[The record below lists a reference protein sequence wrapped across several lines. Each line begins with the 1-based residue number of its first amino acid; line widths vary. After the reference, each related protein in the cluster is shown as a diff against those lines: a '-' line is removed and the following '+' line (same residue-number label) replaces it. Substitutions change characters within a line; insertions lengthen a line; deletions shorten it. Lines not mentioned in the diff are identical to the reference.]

1 MEYIVVILISIISL
15 IVLKFAFGI
24 KIKDINKIKKIG
36 NDKELND
43 IANNL
48 PSNQKICE
56 KILQMLGNNSV
67 KINVVEDKNKSL
79 TYYSV
84 ISNSIIITN
93 IKDTFT
99 RIQTIAHEC
108 IHSTQ
113 NKRTLLF
120 NFIFS
125 NIYLIYFVAVCAL
138 TIFNV
143 IEPSMM
149 QIFILLFLGMV
160 FYIVRSYL
168 ETDAMTKAPYLAK
181 EYMLKSSDISKED
194 IEKLM
199 EGYKALNILGISM
212 TNYLLISKIM
222 LKIIIFCIIGV
233 IF

>member
-15 IVLKFAFGI
+15 IVLKFAFEI
-24 KIKDINKIKKIG
+24 KIKNINKIKKIG
-36 NDKELND
+36 NDKKLND

-56 KILQMLGNNSV
+56 EILQMLGNNSV

-125 NIYLIYFVAVCAL
+125 NIYLIYFIAV
-138 TIFNV
+138 
-143 IEPSMM
+143 
-149 QIFILLFLGMV
+149 
-160 FYIVRSYL
+160 
-168 ETDAMTKAPYLAK
+168 
-181 EYMLKSSDISKED
+181 
-194 IEKLM
+194 
-199 EGYKALNILGISM
+199 
-212 TNYLLISKIM
+212 
-222 LKIIIFCIIGV
+222 
-233 IF
+233 